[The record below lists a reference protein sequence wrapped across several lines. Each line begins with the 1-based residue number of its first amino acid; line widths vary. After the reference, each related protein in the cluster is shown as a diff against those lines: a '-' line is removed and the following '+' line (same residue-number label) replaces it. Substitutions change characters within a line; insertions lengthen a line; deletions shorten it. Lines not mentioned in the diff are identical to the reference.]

1 MATQVNIRMDNDL
14 YDKVQEAAKTEGT
27 TVTAIIHRALRRDL
41 DENRAT
47 FLRAFAETQTD
58 ENLAYFTERFAS

>member
-14 YDKVQEAAKTEGT
+14 YDKVQEAAKTEGV

-47 FLRAFAETQTD
+47 FLKAFAETQTD
-58 ENLAYFTERFAS
+58 ENLAYFMERFAG